1 MSFVSQLFLGVL
13 RLFPFVP
20 HSNWSIHQQRDVLEF
35 YARLLLHT
43 PPGVRIGFAAAGGPR
58 AEWLIP
64 ERNTPDQVILYLHGG
79 AYTVGS
85 PRTHREMV
93 GYLSLFARTR
103 ALVVDYRLA
112 PEHPFPAALEDALAA
127 YHHLQRLG
135 YPPHKI
141 AFAGDSAGGGLA
153 MATLLALRDRGEPL
167 PAAAALMSPWTD
179 LAGVGESVK
188 THETRDPLINPADL
202 PVAARLYLRDLD
214 PRHPYAS
221 PLYGDFHGLPPIL
234 VHVGTE
240 EILYTD
246 STRLVERLL
255 EDGVDAKLVV
265 WEGMW
270 HVFQLFTLRVPE
282 SWRSLRQMGSFL
294 HHHLSRAQAEET
306 NPQSIQKE
314 KVPVQP

>member
-1 MSFVSQLFLGVL
+1 
-13 RLFPFVP
+13 
-20 HSNWSIHQQRDVLEF
+20 
-35 YARLLLHT
+35 
-43 PPGVRIGFAAAGGPR
+43 
-58 AEWLIP
+58 
-64 ERNTPDQVILYLHGG
+64 
-79 AYTVGS
+79 
-85 PRTHREMV
+85 
-93 GYLSLFARTR
+93 
-103 ALVVDYRLA
+103 
-112 PEHPFPAALEDALAA
+112 
-127 YHHLQRLG
+127 
-135 YPPHKI
+135 
-141 AFAGDSAGGGLA
+141 
-153 MATLLALRDRGEPL
+153 
-167 PAAAALMSPWTD
+167 
-179 LAGVGESVK
+179 
-188 THETRDPLINPADL
+188 
-202 PVAARLYLRDLD
+202 
-214 PRHPYAS
+214 PYAS